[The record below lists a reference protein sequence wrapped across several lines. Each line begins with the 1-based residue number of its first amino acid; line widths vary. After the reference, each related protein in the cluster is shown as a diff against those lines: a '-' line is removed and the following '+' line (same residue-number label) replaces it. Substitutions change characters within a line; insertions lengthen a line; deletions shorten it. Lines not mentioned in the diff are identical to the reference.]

1 MLAVIVVICRS
12 GSEAP
17 RHALESPVIALI
29 CRKRVGS
36 SILSPPTIHRLGAK
50 CMRVDV
56 EQQVTQILRRRLH
69 GLATVQSVK
78 LDGDRISVEVVSPDH
93 FQGTAA
99 FLEQAAGEIA
109 QATHCSIDVTLLA
122 HWPKR

>member
-1 MLAVIVVICRS
+1 M
-12 GSEAP
+12 
-17 RHALESPVIALI
+17 
-29 CRKRVGS
+29 
-36 SILSPPTIHRLGAK
+36 
-50 CMRVDV
+50 MVDV
-56 EQQVTQILRRRLH
+56 QQQVTQILRRRLH
-69 GLATVQSVK
+69 GLATIQSVK
-78 LDGDRISVEVVSPDH
+78 LTGDRISVEPVSRDH

>member
-1 MLAVIVVICRS
+1 M
-12 GSEAP
+12 
-17 RHALESPVIALI
+17 
-29 CRKRVGS
+29 
-36 SILSPPTIHRLGAK
+36 
-50 CMRVDV
+50 MVDV
-56 EQQVTQILRRRLH
+56 QQQVTQILRRRLH
-69 GLATVQSVK
+69 GLATIQSVK

-99 FLEQAAGEIA
+99 FLERAAGEIA